1 MKRNVSIALKRDM
14 KSCHP
19 LTCHQT
25 YHQELVQGDESP
37 LHVDAY
43 TQSDLEN
50 TSVWN
55 ITIFTLD

>member
-1 MKRNVSIALKRDM
+1 MKRNVSIAEERYEELL
-14 KSCHP
+14 S

-25 YHQELVQGDESP
+25 YHQKLVQGDESP

-43 TQSDLEN
+43 TQPDLEN

-55 ITIFTLD
+55 ITIFMLD

>member
-1 MKRNVSIALKRDM
+1 MKRNVSIAEERYEELL
-14 KSCHP
+14 S

-50 TSVWN
+50 TSDWN
-55 ITIFTLD
+55 ITIFMLD

>member
-1 MKRNVSIALKRDM
+1 MSRYLKRDM
-14 KSCHP
+14 TRVVILSP
-19 LTCHQT
+19 TCHQT

-50 TSVWN
+50 TSDSN
-55 ITIFTLD
+55 ITIFMLV